1 MMNNEIYK
9 KKYNPYLPNI
19 RYGAQYGNSFN
30 NNNNYSKE
38 KYNSRNYKLND
49 EKINY
54 DNNKN
59 SFLFTNDDEENNNNI
74 NEQLTNR
81 SNNKDLL
88 NKKNEHNYN
97 NNILPNVFKSE
108 EKAKENPF
116 LRKNNSSN
124 DLVSKKLSI
133 NNSYE
138 NKSADLS
145 NFIAKLKITKFY
157 STSEII
163 LLIENIIS
171 ELNLKKDYTFSIKDN
186 SMSFIFNDAE
196 QALSIFKQI
205 NIEKL
210 KNKYYQ
216 NLTVDIKFEVNKE
229 KEEGKNVIKE
239 IVNEEIKNQ
248 QIGNKK
254 MKLKTKRIKLL
265 PSKTKN
271 NIQEKKLESFKNLK
285 TYNYSKDNLFT
296 NKISDKY
303 FEEVYKNY
311 REYFKHRKEERR
323 KRELNYQNGKDI
335 SLLASTPYVENNS
348 KKSFFEN
355 LRSNGGNDIA
365 PSKFNGYID
374 KASVKKYNYNDNH
387 LYLVP
392 DFINHWK
399 LREDNKKKWICP
411 AKFQV

>member
-1 MMNNEIYK
+1 MMGNEIYK

-19 RYGAQYGNSFN
+19 RYSAQYGNSFN

>member
-59 SFLFTNDDEENNNNI
+59 SFLFTNDDEENNNI

>member
-1 MMNNEIYK
+1 MMGNEIYK

-19 RYGAQYGNSFN
+19 RYSAQYGNSFN

-59 SFLFTNDDEENNNNI
+59 SFLFTNDDEENNNI

-138 NKSADLS
+138 NKSTDLS

>member
-59 SFLFTNDDEENNNNI
+59 SFLFTNDDEENNNI

-108 EKAKENPF
+108 EKTKENPF

-138 NKSADLS
+138 NKSTDLS

-239 IVNEEIKNQ
+239 IVNEEIKKQ

-285 TYNYSKDNLFT
+285 TYNYSKDNLFK

-323 KRELNYQNGKDI
+323 NRELNYQNGKDI

>member
-1 MMNNEIYK
+1 MNNEIYK

-19 RYGAQYGNSFN
+19 RYGAQYVNSFN

-163 LLIENIIS
+163 LLIETIIS

-285 TYNYSKDNLFT
+285 TYNYSKDNLFK